1 MDYTVN
7 GKKCHS
13 TVALHGSPVGVV
25 EGDGLWLEGTA
36 EMHKN
41 ANFRFNAVEARM

>member
-1 MDYTVN
+1 MYYTVN

-13 TVALHGSPVGVV
+13 TGVLHGSPVSAV
-25 EGDGLWLEGTA
+25 EGDSLWLEETA

-41 ANFRFNAVEARM
+41 AKFRFNAVEARM